1 MQARD
6 SSRKRWRHANS
17 SPAES
22 LDASSRLRMDDEDD
36 RVLSLLQDSVDLESS
51 VLSELHLASQKGP
64 SLSTMRY
71 LEAAHHVTRD
81 DLRATAAAT
90 PDKESGSHHPASP
103 TSTPRSF
110 TPLRSAIRLVPSA
123 ASGARPIFARSAL
136 GEGVERWEETEA
148 GPEDRDSVVAVR
160 DKVLVSEDVLRRLV
174 IATQERDV
182 LLHSLANPRARL
194 FLTDRGAAAARPQDA
209 SNGCGGSSSSGTGW
223 GDDETPVKTGLRAH
237 VAAGTPSRGTVFL
250 SLQGGAG
257 KRGRAEEAVQAENEM
272 AAVREMR
279 VRLEEALAVAE
290 QLRLEKKV
298 LHKDLQAL
306 QTRWAASRKIAEKAR
321 LGEKDVSQSLSM
333 LSGEH
338 RDLVQRLIQQR
349 HEHATKTAALHKEA
363 AAATQ
368 ALARITNVLVA
379 RRDRNRL
386 RRAALRAWKTVSLD
400 SLLNL
405 LAKSALVLKCAA
417 VAHTRSALRSALR
430 TAARAWWERTQVAT
444 SASARAGNRRHARAR
459 LRCGGLLRVWRIWAR
474 GARRVRCSARVVKEL
489 VESRHC
495 FRAVANALGCWRES
509 TRIGAPGGLAGA
521 HEDQAAWFKYLAA
534 RKWRAVLRGVVLTWH
549 QVTKRARRLRLLEL
563 RAHDYF
569 EHGQFALRSRAWAAW
584 HWSRTRAARLR
595 CLARQVLR
603 RCCAR
608 IMARAV
614 REWGNAALHD
624 ARRRQRQQRNA
635 AKWSRARACRAWSAW
650 KGGVVAAVWK
660 GRVVEGVCRRW
671 QRQLLALA
679 LLCWSHRAALRRRYQ
694 YLIRKAL
701 KKRVLV
707 CVCASFSAWVLGL
720 GGDAENEQA
729 QSTCKGAEGRD
740 ASESWNTRSCDTR
753 QLKARETSRADDS
766 EAIIRAKDAQIA
778 RLVAQVEDL
787 HAAQQLTTDQARPAS
802 GREEGEKRGE
812 RGGGQG
818 AGPSWASV
826 ESGSSVEEAKTQ
838 VQGVLTLLEEEKQR
852 REMLEHDRALDRSPS
867 TLAPASTHTQAFVC
881 VCQGLRWP
889 WWMARAD
896 RAEKGSARALPDALA
911 LGAWSRALASARCL
925 TQDGVACA

>member
-6 SSRKRWRHANS
+6 CSRKRWRYANAG
-17 SPAES
+17 PAES
-22 LDASSRLRMDDEDD
+22 FDASSRLRMDDEDD
-36 RVLSLLQDSVDLESS
+36 RVLSLLQDSVDLGSS
-51 VLSELHLASQKGP
+51 MLSELHLASQKGP
-64 SLSTMRY
+64 SLSTMLY
-71 LEAAHHVTRD
+71 LDAAHRVTRD

-103 TSTPRSF
+103 PSTPRSF
-110 TPLRSAIRLVPSA
+110 TPMRSAIRLVPSA
-123 ASGARPIFARSAL
+123 ASGARPMARSAL
-136 GEGVERWEETEA
+136 GEGVERWEETDA
-148 GPEDRDSVVAVR
+148 GPDDRDLVVAVG

-174 IATQERDV
+174 VATQERDV

-194 FLTDRGAAAARPQDA
+194 SLTDRSAAAARPQDA
-209 SNGCGGSSSSGTGW
+209 SNGGVSSSRRGAGW
-223 GDDETPVKTGLRAH
+223 GDDETPVRTGLRAH
-237 VAAGTPSRGTVFL
+237 VAAGTPSPGAARVFL

-257 KRGRAEEAVQAENEM
+257 KRGRAEEAVQAGNEM

-290 QLRLEKKV
+290 QLRLDKKV
-298 LHKDLQAL
+298 LHKDLHAL

-349 HEHATKTAALHKEA
+349 QEHATKTAALHKEA

-400 SLLNL
+400 SLLHL

-444 SASARAGNRRHARAR
+444 TASARAGNRRHASAR
-459 LRCGGLLRVWRIWAR
+459 LRCGGLLRVWRVWAR
-474 GARRVRCSARVVKEL
+474 GARRVRCSARVVRAL
-489 VESRHC
+489 VGSRQC

-509 TRIGAPGGLAGA
+509 TLIGAPGGLKGA
-521 HEDQAAWFKYLAA
+521 HDDQAVWFKYLAA

-549 QVTKRARRLRLLEL
+549 QVKKCARRLRLLER

-595 CLARQVLR
+595 RLARQVLR

-608 IMARAV
+608 ILARAV
-614 REWGNAALHD
+614 REWGKAALHD
-624 ARRRQRQQRNA
+624 ARRRRLQQRNGA
-635 AKWSRARACRAWSAW
+635 RWLRARVCRAWSAW
-650 KGGVVAAVWK
+650 KGVVATAVWK

-671 QRQLLALA
+671 QRRLLALA
-679 LLCWSHRAALRRRYQ
+679 LLCWSHRAALRRRFQ
-694 YLIRKAL
+694 YLVRKAL

-707 CVCASFSAWVLGL
+707 CVCAAFSAWASGL
-720 GGDAENEQA
+720 SGKAENEQA
-729 QSTCKGAEGRD
+729 HSTGKGAEGRD
-740 ASESWNTRSCDTR
+740 ASESCETRSCDTR
-753 QLKARETSRADDS
+753 QLKTRETSRADQS
-766 EAIIRAKDAQIA
+766 EAIIRAKDAQIV

-787 HAAQQLTTDQARPAS
+787 HAAQQRATDQERPAN
-802 GREEGEKRGE
+802 GREEGDKHGE
-812 RGGGQG
+812 RGGGGG
-818 AGPSWASV
+818 ASPNLASV
-826 ESGSSVEEAKTQ
+826 ESCSSVEEAAAQ

-867 TLAPASTHTQAFVC
+867 ALAPASTHT
-881 VCQGLRWP
+881 
-889 WWMARAD
+889 
-896 RAEKGSARALPDALA
+896 
-911 LGAWSRALASARCL
+911 
-925 TQDGVACA
+925 